1 MRSQVSSGDTKELT
15 SGCAVCNAFGNEVS
29 GDTKENLI
37 GSQGHTELEEIVNMI
52 NMLINIQRF
61 DRQDYMAQITR
72 WNSTDLHAKC

>member
-15 SGCAVCNAFGNEVS
+15 SGCAVCNTFGNEVS

-52 NMLINIQRF
+52 NVLINIQRF
-61 DRQDYMAQITR
+61 DGQDYMAQITR